1 MLSPRSN
8 ANKIYAAA
16 GEESKNGEKKPKNAV
31 ASLRSAYIKILT
43 PEALAVAQEKSGKI
57 LSFHSSDGGD
67 KRSKRLHSANGSVD
81 LPFSEFDSEAAA
93 QKLLERRAQFWI
105 EKPIHCGYIH
115 AFSMSEYNSE
125 NVKFLMA
132 IVDFQEHL
140 DLDSTAWNNGTW
152 QEIDRR
158 LGIILTYPT
167 IIQQPI
173 IFMTHPRTSSLNKTP
188 RKTFNNISTTH
199 IYLFLNMNLSCSC
212 LM

>member
-8 ANKIYAAA
+8 AKAIYAA
-16 GEESKNGEKKPKNAV
+16 GEESKNGETKTKNA
-31 ASLRSAYIKILT
+31 ASLRSAYIKLLT
-43 PEALAVAQEKSGKI
+43 PETLAVAQQKSGKI
-57 LSFHSSDGGD
+57 LSFHSSESGD
-67 KRSKRLHSANGSVD
+67 KRSKRLLSGDVSVNVD
-81 LPFSEFDSEAAA
+81 FSEFDAEAAA

-140 DLDSTAWNNGTW
+140 DLDPSAWTGGTW

-158 LGIILTYPT
+158 LGII
-167 IIQQPI
+167 
-173 IFMTHPRTSSLNKTP
+173 H
-188 RKTFNNISTTH
+188 
-199 IYLFLNMNLSCSC
+199 NLSRNNLPSFDTSYNNEEP
-212 LM
+212 

>member
-8 ANKIYAAA
+8 ANKIYAEN
-16 GEESKNGEKKPKNAV
+16 EESKNGEKKPKNPAT
-31 ASLRSAYIKILT
+31 LRSAYIKILT

-67 KRSKRLHSANGSVD
+67 KRSKRLHNVD
-81 LPFSEFDSEAAA
+81 VTINLQFSEFDSEAAA
-93 QKLLERRAQFWI
+93 LKLLERRAQFWI

-140 DLDSTAWNNGTW
+140 DLDSTSWTNGSW

-158 LGIILTYPT
+158 LGIIYLLPQDFLSFY
-167 IIQQPI
+167 I
-173 IFMTHPRTSSLNKTP
+173 TSEYDNVSP
-188 RKTFNNISTTH
+188 HRWSTKNT
-199 IYLFLNMNLSCSC
+199 NQ
-212 LM
+212 

>member
-8 ANKIYAAA
+8 ANKIYIDT
-16 GEESKNGEKKPKNAV
+16 EESKNGEKKPKNP
-31 ASLRSAYIKILT
+31 ASLRSAYIKLLT
-43 PEALAVAQEKSGKI
+43 PEALALAQEKSGKI

-67 KRSKRLHSANGSVD
+67 KRSKRSSAKASIN
-81 LPFSEFDSEAAA
+81 LPFSEFDAEAAA

-140 DLDSTAWNNGTW
+140 DLDPTAWTGGTW
-152 QEIDRR
+152 QEIDAR
-158 LGIILTYPT
+158 LGIIHNHLTK
-167 IIQQPI
+167 Q
-173 IFMTHPRTSSLNKTP
+173 
-188 RKTFNNISTTH
+188 
-199 IYLFLNMNLSCSC
+199 
-212 LM
+212 